1 MIPRL
6 ASSAPLLAALLLAG
20 CASLPPLE
28 PMAPT
33 MALPPAPETALGR
46 SVSRQVAEHAAAPT
60 GRSGVHA
67 LNQAGEAFA
76 ARMLLAASAGSSIDA
91 QYYIWHPDHTGLL
104 LFEALWAA
112 ADRGVRV
119 RLLLDDNG
127 TKGLDPTL
135 TALDN
140 HPNIDVRLYNPLVHR
155 GLRPLNYL
163 TDFSRANRRMHN
175 KSFTVDNQATVVGG
189 RNVGNEYFGAE
200 SEVAFSDL
208 DVLAVG
214 PVVPQVSAIFD
225 QFWNSPSAYPVT
237 RILKPAGPEDVAA
250 MKARFRENRAKPAS
264 IRYLELLKA
273 SKEIRDLIDGQI
285 AFDWIPVQAFSDD
298 PGKTL
303 TKKPRQDQLLLP
315 AVATAM
321 GVPKVSFDLVS
332 PYFVPRDNGTRLLS
346 GFRAGGAQVRV
357 LTNSLAATD
366 VAAVHAGYKTERR
379 KLLRAGIDLYELK
392 PDPAAGPTKGSGIAF
407 DSSSSLHAKTFAVD
421 GKTIFIGS
429 FNFDPRSH
437 LLNTEMGLVIHS
449 PKLAGGLASGFDTA
463 VAERA
468 YRVRLSPDDGD
479 IEWVELT
486 PNGEI
491 RHKHDPETGWF
502 QRLNADFMSILP
514 IDWLL

>member
-1 MIPRL
+1 MTARPAR
-6 ASSAPLLAALLLAG
+6 SAPLLAALLLAG

-28 PMAPT
+28 PVAPT
-33 MALPPAPETALGR
+33 MALPPAPETPVGR
-46 SVSRQVAEHAAAPT
+46 SVGKQVAARGDMPA
-60 GRSGVHA
+60 GQSGIRA
-67 LNQAGEAFA
+67 LGQAGEAFA
-76 ARMLLAASAGSSIDA
+76 ARMLLAAAAGSSIDA
-91 QYYIWHPDHTGLL
+91 QYYIWHSDETGLL
-104 LFEALWAA
+104 LFEALWTA

-135 TALDN
+135 TALDS

-155 GLRPLNYL
+155 GFRPLNYL
-163 TDFSRANRRMHN
+163 TDFTRANRRMHN

-200 SEVAFSDL
+200 SEVEFSDL

-214 PVVPQVSAIFD
+214 PVVPQVSTIFD
-225 QFWNSPSAYPVT
+225 SFWNSPSAYPVT
-237 RILKPAGPEDVAA
+237 RILEAAGPDDVKA
-250 MKARFRENRAKPAS
+250 MKVRFQDNRSDPAS
-264 IRYLELLKA
+264 VRYLEVLKA
-273 SKEIRDLIDGQI
+273 SREIQDLIDGKV

-303 TKKPRQDQLLLP
+303 TKKPRQDQLLMP
-315 AVATAM
+315 AVAAAM
-321 GVPKVSFDLVS
+321 GAPEVGFDLVS
-332 PYFVPRDNGTRLLS
+332 PYFVPREEGTRLLAGFKAS
-346 GFRAGGAQVRV
+346 GARVRV

-379 KLLRAGIDLYELK
+379 KLLKAGIELFELK
-392 PDPAAGPTKGSGIAF
+392 PDVATGPTKSSGLAF

-421 GKTIFIGS
+421 GKTIFVGS
-429 FNFDPRSH
+429 FNFDPRSL

-449 PKLAGGLASGFDTA
+449 PKLARGLSTTFDT
-463 VAERA
+463 VVPEGA

-479 IEWVELT
+479 IEWVEMT
-486 PNGEI
+486 PDGEI
-491 RHKHDPETGWF
+491 RHTHDPETGLLRRF
-502 QRLNADFMSILP
+502 GADVMSILP